1 MIHKVN
7 IINGPN
13 LNLLGTRE
21 PNIYGT
27 TSLSKIAEDSEKLAE
42 SLYIKAIFEQS
53 NQEGKIVDLIQN
65 AAQTASGIIINAA
78 GYTHTSIAIMDA
90 LLGAKLPII
99 EIHLSNIYKR
109 EEFRHHSYISAAA
122 TGLICGFGADS
133 YMLAIKAMAKILK
146 SDNTS

>member
-27 TSLSKIAEDSEKLAE
+27 TSLSKIAEDCEKLAE
-42 SLYIKAIFEQS
+42 SLDIKAIFEQS

-65 AAQTASGIIINAA
+65 ATQTASGIIINAA

-90 LLGAKLPII
+90 LLSAKLPII